1 MKLAIL
7 GGTFNPVHVGHL
19 FLAEEVIS
27 LLHYDRV
34 LFIPAFMP
42 VHKERGRMAP
52 PSHRRRMLE
61 LALQDA
67 PHFSLDDCEL
77 RRGGP
82 SYSVDTVRE
91 IVSAYAVEGKPGL
104 VIGDDLAPEFHT
116 WKEAEQ
122 LAALVDLIVARRNS
136 GTAADIG
143 YPCTCIE
150 NRLLPVSSSEI
161 RDRIAAG
168 RSIRYLV
175 PDAVIDYIDR
185 YGLYRRSS

>member
-1 MKLAIL
+1 MKLVIL
-7 GGTFNPVHVGHL
+7 GGTFNPIHVGHL
-19 FLAEEVIS
+19 FLAEEVMS
-27 LLHYDRV
+27 LLHYERM
-34 LFIPAFMP
+34 LFIPAFIP
-42 VHKERGRMAP
+42 VHKERGKMAP
-52 PSHRRRMLE
+52 PLHRQRMLE
-61 LALQDA
+61 LALQDT

-91 IVSAYAVEGKPGL
+91 IMSTHDVEGKPGL
-104 VIGDDLAPEFHT
+104 VIGDDLAPGFHT
-116 WKEAEQ
+116 WKESEQ
-122 LAALVDLIVARRNS
+122 LAAMVDLIVARRNS
-136 GTAADIG
+136 GAVPDIG

-175 PDAVIDYIDR
+175 PDAVIDYIDQ
-185 YGLYRRSS
+185 YGLYRRRS